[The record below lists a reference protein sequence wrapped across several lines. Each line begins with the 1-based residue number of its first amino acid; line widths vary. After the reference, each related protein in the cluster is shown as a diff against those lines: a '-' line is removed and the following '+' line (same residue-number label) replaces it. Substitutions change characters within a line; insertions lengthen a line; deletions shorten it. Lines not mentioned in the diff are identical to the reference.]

1 MWGKRRATHVD
12 FSLIVNV
19 RVAEEI
25 EELSRLG
32 KTRVKGY

>member
-1 MWGKRRATHVD
+1 MWGKRRATQVD

-25 EELSRLG
+25 EELGRLKG
-32 KTRVKGY
+32 TRVRGY

>member
-25 EELSRLG
+25 EELAG
-32 KTRVKGY
+32 